1 MEVLL
6 YAPQYPGN
14 LGSIVRTSAAWNIN
28 KIYIFDRHHLLGHKT
43 TRKLRE
49 RVSMG
54 HDHEVELIPVKD
66 AERFVQN
73 YEHPFATALENA
85 KRLGDSQYDLKIPE
99 DALIMFGNENT
110 GLPDVLLRL
119 ERVQK
124 VTIPTRSPDHCF
136 NLSVA
141 YGIVMY
147 EVLRQNPHHFP
158 R

>member
-6 YAPQYPGN
+6 YAPQYSGN
-14 LGSIVRTSAAWNIN
+14 LGSIVRTSAAWGIGQIHVVD
-28 KIYIFDRHHLLGHKT
+28 KHHLLAHKT
-43 TRKLRE
+43 TRKLRK

-54 HDHEVELIPVKD
+54 HDDEVNLIPIMD
-66 AERFVQN
+66 AEKFMEN
-73 YEHPFATALENA
+73 YKHPFATTLENA
-85 KRLGDSQYDLKIPE
+85 KRLGDSSYDLKIPE

-110 GLPDVLLRL
+110 GLLEVLLKQ

-124 VTIPTRSPDHCF
+124 ITIPTRSPDHCF

-147 EVLRQNPHHFP
+147 EVLRQHPHHFP